1 MYISTKR
8 LFWSVAL
15 LAALLYAGAHFAVRS
30 SWTRAQ
36 ILRALSSMSGFS
48 ASASDVRLTPGLAL
62 SMEDFRLEAPD
73 PAGGAPR
80 CVFSARWTR
89 LAKCGGAWRLRATNA
104 ALCAWRGADGLWV
117 PSRATGADEC
127 PGACVFPRI
136 SSAFGN
142 LYFDISDASVVFDN
156 QGATTSY
163 AGVSWTRRPVDIPGR
178 PGAVQNVLSF
188 LKGPV
193 RSGGASVIA
202 ASGRGEWYEFGDS
215 IARFVVAEPPA
226 LVEEVQPAPSEDAQP
241 APAEE
246 AQPAPAGDAQP
257 APAEEAQ
264 PAPVEE
270 AQPAPAEEAPQPA
283 PVEEAPQPAPAGDAQ
298 PAPAPEAPV
307 KEGGG
312 DLDEPLAA

>member
-156 QGATTSY
+156 QGSTTSY

-202 ASGRGEWYEFGDS
+202 SSGRGEWYEFGDS

-226 LVEEVQPAPSEDAQP
+226 LVEEVQPAPAEEAQS

-246 AQPAPAGDAQP
+246 AQPAPV
-257 APAEEAQ
+257 EEAQ

-283 PVEEAPQPAPAGDAQ
+283 PAEESQPAPAGDAQPAPAEEAQ

-312 DLDEPLAA
+312 DSDEPLAA

>member
-202 ASGRGEWYEFGDS
+202 SSGRGEWYEFGDS

-226 LVEEVQPAPSEDAQP
+226 LVEEVQPAP
-241 APAEE
+241 AEE
-246 AQPAPAGDAQP
+246 AQSAPAGDAQP

-264 PAPVEE
+264 PAPAEEAQPAPVEEAQQPAPAEE

-283 PVEEAPQPAPAGDAQ
+283 P
-298 PAPAPEAPV
+298 APEAPV

-312 DLDEPLAA
+312 DSDEPLAA